1 MRLGGPRRDRGDEP
15 EGGTS
20 RLDLADLAP
29 TPARDDDARRSDPLA
44 SLRQRTHEALF
55 ERVGTRL
62 FDASLSEQ
70 QVQAYVLQEISQ
82 LMDAEAAPLSPVER
96 QRLASEI
103 SDDVLGHGPI
113 E

>member
-1 MRLGGPRRDRGDEP
+1 MRPGGRLRDRGDEP
-15 EGGTS
+15 EGSTS
-20 RLDLADLAP
+20 RLG
-29 TPARDDDARRSDPLA
+29 PARPAPAPPRPRDAGARGGDPPA
-44 SLRQRTHEALF
+44 SLGGRPHEALF
-55 ERVGTRL
+55 GGVGPRL

-103 SDDVLGHGPI
+103 
-113 E
+113 